1 VALASGLVVGVVMDG
16 LDVWLDLNYWQDWW
30 DNLYGAGLI
39 YYVSITGYAQ
49 PQPRRQLTFSP
60 PAAAPEAPPAAA
72 GPDIA
77 PAATGPVASLGG
89 ELDAWKRQLLDL
101 MDAEKPYLEAELSL
115 PDLARRLQMPVTL
128 LSQVINEGT
137 GKNFNDFI
145 NAYRVAEF
153 LRQAQVPANAR
164 LSLLGIALNSGFNS
178 KSTFNR
184 AFKKVTGAAP
194 KEYLDRQQSPAPET
208 VHA

>member
-1 VALASGLVVGVVMDG
+1 
-16 LDVWLDLNYWQDWW
+16 
-30 DNLYGAGLI
+30 
-39 YYVSITGYAQ
+39 
-49 PQPRRQLTFSP
+49 
-60 PAAAPEAPPAAA
+60 
-72 GPDIA
+72 
-77 PAATGPVASLGG
+77 
-89 ELDAWKRQLLDL
+89 

-115 PDLARRLQMPVTL
+115 PDLARRLRMPVPL
-128 LSQVINEGT
+128 LSQVVNEGT

-153 LRQAQVPANAR
+153 LRQAQEPANAH

-184 AFKKVTGAAP
+184 AFKKVTGASP
-194 KEYLDRQQSPAPET
+194 KEYLDRQKSLAPAT